1 MKESNIRKLNNAGEK
16 IEMANQYKKQ
26 MVLMFLEYANEATAK
41 ISEINK
47 LVCGMEMPEDESLL
61 GAIYNNVYFMVE
73 ILLASIVKMDIG
85 EDELNNMAIM
95 IMHGKKDKIGEIIKG
110 YGDTPI

>member
-1 MKESNIRKLNNAGEK
+1 MKESNIRKLNNTGEK

-61 GAIYNNVYFMVE
+61 GAIYNNVYFD
-73 ILLASIVKMDIG
+73 K
-85 EDELNNMAIM
+85 LNNMAVEL
-95 IMHGKKDKIGEIIKG
+95 MHAKKDEIGEIIKE
-110 YGDTPI
+110 YSDIII

>member
-1 MKESNIRKLNNAGEK
+1 MTERYTG
-16 IEMANQYKKQ
+16 QT
-26 MVLMFLEYANEATAK
+26 VLAFLEYANEATAK
-41 ISEINK
+41 IREINR

-85 EDELNNMAIM
+85 NDKLN
-95 IMHGKKDKIGEIIKG
+95 
-110 YGDTPI
+110 T

>member
-1 MKESNIRKLNNAGEK
+1 MTEWYTG
-16 IEMANQYKKQ
+16 QT
-26 MVLMFLEYANEATAK
+26 VLAFLEYANEATAK
-41 ISEINK
+41 IREINR

-85 EDELNNMAIM
+85 NDKLNNMAVEL
-95 IMHGKKDKIGEIIKG
+95 MHAKKDEIGEIIKG

>member
-1 MKESNIRKLNNAGEK
+1 MTERYTG
-16 IEMANQYKKQ
+16 QT
-26 MVLMFLEYANEATAK
+26 VLAFLEYANEATAK
-41 ISEINK
+41 IREINR

-85 EDELNNMAIM
+85 NDKLNNMAVEL
-95 IMHGKKDKIGEIIKG
+95 MHAKKDEIGEIIKG

>member
-1 MKESNIRKLNNAGEK
+1 MTERYTG
-16 IEMANQYKKQ
+16 QT
-26 MVLMFLEYANEATAK
+26 VLAFLEYANEATAK

-95 IMHGKKDKIGEIIKG
+95 IMHAKKDEIREIIKG
-110 YGDTPI
+110 YCDITI

>member
-1 MKESNIRKLNNAGEK
+1 MTERYTG
-16 IEMANQYKKQ
+16 QT
-26 MVLMFLEYANEATAK
+26 VLAFLEYANEAKAK
-41 ISEINK
+41 ISELNK

-85 EDELNNMAIM
+85 NDKLNNMAVEL
-95 IMHGKKDKIGEIIKG
+95 MHAKKDEIGEIIKG

>member
-1 MKESNIRKLNNAGEK
+1 MTERYTG
-16 IEMANQYKKQ
+16 QT
-26 MVLMFLEYANEATAK
+26 VLAFLEYANEATAK

-47 LVCGMEMPEDESLL
+47 LICGTEMPEDESLL

-85 EDELNNMAIM
+85 NDKLNNMAVEL
-95 IMHGKKDKIGEIIKG
+95 MHAKKDEIGEIIKG

>member
-1 MKESNIRKLNNAGEK
+1 MTERYTG
-16 IEMANQYKKQ
+16 QT
-26 MVLMFLEYANEATAK
+26 VLAFLEYANEATAK

-85 EDELNNMAIM
+85 NDKLNNMAVEL
-95 IMHGKKDKIGEIIKG
+95 MHAKKDEIGEIIKG
-110 YGDTPI
+110 YGDITI

>member
-1 MKESNIRKLNNAGEK
+1 MTERYTG
-16 IEMANQYKKQ
+16 QT
-26 MVLMFLEYANEATAK
+26 VLAFLEYANEATAK
-41 ISEINK
+41 ISEINQ

-85 EDELNNMAIM
+85 NDKLNNMAVEL
-95 IMHGKKDKIGEIIKG
+95 MHAKKDEIGEIIKG